1 MARIVQYSRKTV
13 LLPPD
18 CFLAYSKIR
27 RGLYGKG
34 GKLMS
39 NLGKATITTL
49 EIAEMMEVEHKRLL
63 RKLDGDKDRK
73 GYVQILTEA
82 QMGLSDFFI
91 PSTYR
96 DSSGKENKCY
106 EVTKLGCDFLAN
118 KFTGEKGVLF
128 TARYV
133 KRFHEMENQL
143 QQIPLTE
150 RPDRVAQLIN
160 AVSPL
165 MKRNDSTP
173 YDIVRNAQ
181 LICEQYGIRLIDN
194 FAKIPVY
201 QQLTLVDCK

>member
-1 MARIVQYSRKTV
+1 MN
-13 LLPPD
+13 
-18 CFLAYSKIR
+18 
-27 RGLYGKG
+27 
-34 GKLMS
+34 

-96 DSSGKENKCY
+96 DSSGKDNKCY

-133 KRFHEMENQL
+133 KRFHEMENQMK
-143 QQIPLTE
+143 QIPMTD

-181 LICEQYGIRLIDN
+181 LICEQYGIRLIEN
-194 FAKIPVY
+194 FAKVPVY

>member
-1 MARIVQYSRKTV
+1 MN
-13 LLPPD
+13 
-18 CFLAYSKIR
+18 
-27 RGLYGKG
+27 
-34 GKLMS
+34 

-49 EIAEMMEVEHKRLL
+49 EIAEMMEVPHGDILK
-63 RKLDGDKDRK
+63 KLEGRKDRK
-73 GYVQILTEA
+73 GYIQIMTEG
-82 QMGLSDFFI
+82 QMSVSDFFI

-133 KRFHEMENQL
+133 KRFHEMENQMK
-143 QQIPLTE
+143 QIPLTE

-165 MKRNDSTP
+165 MKRNESTP

-181 LICEQYGIRLIDN
+181 LICEQYGIRMIEN
-194 FAKIPVY
+194 FAKVPVY